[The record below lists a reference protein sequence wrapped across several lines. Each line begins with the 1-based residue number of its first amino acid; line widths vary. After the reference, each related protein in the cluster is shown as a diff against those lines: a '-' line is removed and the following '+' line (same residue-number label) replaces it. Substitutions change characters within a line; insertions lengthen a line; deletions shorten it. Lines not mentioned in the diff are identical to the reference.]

1 MFVRGPPRFTTILP
15 LFYQYQ
21 NWFKFQHKSKG
32 RRNCENC
39 TKKQQKRHP
48 TRRLFCEIWQG
59 HKDLNPEP
67 TVLET
72 AALPIELY
80 PYMVGLRGL
89 EPRTDR
95 L

>member
-1 MFVRGPPRFTTILP
+1 MDKKAGFRQKKALKS
-15 LFYQYQ
+15 YD
-21 NWFKFQHKSKG
+21 FKANF
-32 RRNCENC
+32 
-39 TKKQQKRHP
+39 
-48 TRRLFCEIWQG
+48 WQG

-80 PYMVGLRGL
+80 PYLVGLRGL

>member
-1 MFVRGPPRFTTILP
+1 MAKKAGFRQKKALKS
-15 LFYQYQ
+15 YD
-21 NWFKFQHKSKG
+21 FKANF
-32 RRNCENC
+32 
-39 TKKQQKRHP
+39 
-48 TRRLFCEIWQG
+48 WQG

-80 PYMVGLRGL
+80 PYVVGLRGL